1 MRFGINSFLFVS
13 PFTTASISLF
23 KKFKAWGFDTVEIPV
38 EAPEHIDPAAL
49 KAAAQKAGISIGSL
63 CACMGPGR
71 DLRGTDAEQST
82 ALSYVSALIDQA
94 AEMGCPRIIGPLYSV
109 VGKRGPVSPTQK
121 KTEFAA
127 VVRNLKALALLAAK
141 KGIELDVEPLN
152 RFETDFLNTCEQ
164 GLKLLRAVGAR
175 NVKLHLDTFHMNIEE
190 KNQAAAI
197 RKAGKHL
204 GHFHACGTD
213 RGTPGGDS
221 LDWAPI
227 VDALQDVGFT
237 GDVVIESF
245 TQDVKVIAA
254 AAAIWRKIEPKQND
268 IAVKGLSNLRRLFSH
283 FPSTSKTV
291 KPHLSVTVQNPTN
304 PTNPTKDM
312 SVKATKTAK
321 SKPAKAALKPI
332 KAAAKPAKAALKPV
346 KAAAKPA
353 KAALKPVKAAAKPAK
368 AALKPVKAAAKP
380 AKAALKPVKAAAKPA
395 KAALKPVKAAAKPAK
410 AALKP
415 VKAAAKPAKAALKPV
430 KAATKPAKVALKSAK
445 ASAPAKKAASKK

>member
-13 PFTTASISLF
+13 PFTTDSTKLF
-23 KKFKAWGFDTVEIPV
+23 KTFKSWGFDTVEIPV
-38 EAPEHIDPAAL
+38 EAPEHINPAVL
-49 KAAAQKAGISIGSL
+49 KAAAEKAGIAIGSV

-71 DLRGTDAEQST
+71 DLRGTTTEQKT
-82 ALSYVSALIDQA
+82 AVDYISALIEQA

-109 VGKRGPVSPTQK
+109 VGKRGPVPTAEK

-127 VVRNLKALALLAAK
+127 VVKNLKLLAALAAK

-152 RFETDFLNTCEQ
+152 RFETDFLNTCDQ
-164 GLKLLRAVGAR
+164 GLRLIKAVGAG

-197 RKAGKHL
+197 RKVGKHL

-221 LDWAPI
+221 LNWEPI
-227 VDALQDVGFT
+227 VSALHDIGFD

-268 IAVKGLSNLRRLFSH
+268 IAVKGLANLKRLFG
-283 FPSTSKTV
+283 PSAEDSATAKSN
-291 KPHLSVTVQNPTN
+291 LSVTEEKP
-304 PTNPTKDM
+304 PKRTKTM
-312 SVKATKTAK
+312 SVKATKPAK
-321 SKPAKAALKPI
+321 SAKVAAKTTKAAAKPAKAALKPA
-332 KAAAKPAKAALKPV
+332 KAATKPAKAALKPV

-368 AALKPVKAAAKP
+368 AAS
-380 AKAALKPVKAAAKPA
+380 
-395 KAALKPVKAAAKPAK
+395 
-410 AALKP
+410 
-415 VKAAAKPAKAALKPV
+415 
-430 KAATKPAKVALKSAK
+430 KPAKVALKSAK
-445 ASAPAKKAASKK
+445 ASAPAKKAASKKVV